1 MQLALGPT
9 LRGGF
14 IYDISLYVYSKYDF
28 VLIVIIIIV
37 ITIALTLPPPPLRVI
52 NLWVI

>member
-1 MQLALGPT
+1 MQIALGPT

-14 IYDISLYVYSKYDF
+14 IYDISILVYSKYDF

-37 ITIALTLPPPPLRVI
+37 ITIALTPPPPL
-52 NLWVI
+52 